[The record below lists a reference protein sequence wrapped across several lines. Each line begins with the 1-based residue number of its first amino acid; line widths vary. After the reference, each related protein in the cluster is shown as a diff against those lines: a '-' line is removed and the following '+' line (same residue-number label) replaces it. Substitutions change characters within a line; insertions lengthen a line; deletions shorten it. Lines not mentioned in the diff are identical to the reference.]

1 MAPSRKKLY
10 LFHGADEF
18 HVAEAAKALVESLV
32 PPADRDFCLEVIDGG
47 VDSNEDVARVVRDT
61 AGAVKTPA
69 FLGAGKTVWLRGV
82 SFIAPARRGGDKGD
96 DAEGGGGRKAAVE
109 QLRALLREIP
119 DGHVLVLSG
128 ASIDARYGGIVA
140 DAQKMQKA
148 GEAEVVKFEPPSKW
162 KAAAAAANMLA
173 AESKRR
179 GLPLPADICR
189 AIVARAGTDPR
200 QLMSELEKLL
210 LYADGAAPTAADV
223 ASVVSPTAA
232 TEPWDLLDAFGDRR
246 LDLALPALHRLL
258 DAGESEIMLVIFLQY
273 RVNALLLVQD
283 SLARGAAEDAG
294 GAFRWRDD
302 EAVDAEAADLPKRLA
317 TDVGGWQSRK
327 LVAQAANYSRMELRR
342 ARHVLDNA
350 HERMTS
356 VAMPGELV
364 LELALAEAMR
374 R

>member
-1 MAPSRKKLY
+1 MASARKKLY
-10 LFHGADEF
+10 VFHGADEF

-32 PPADRDFCLEVIDGG
+32 PPADRDFSLETIDGG

-61 AGAVKTPA
+61 IGAVKTPA
-69 FLGAGKTVWLRGV
+69 FLGGGKTVWLRGV
-82 SFIAPARRGGDKGD
+82 TFIAPRRGGGD
-96 DAEGGGGRKAAVE
+96 DAESGAGRKAAVE
-109 QLRALLREIP
+109 QLRALLHEIP
-119 DGHVLVLSG
+119 DGHALVLSG
-128 ASIDARYGGIVA
+128 ATIDARYGSIVA

-162 KAAAAAANMLA
+162 KAASAAADMLA
-173 AESKRR
+173 AEAKRR
-179 GLPLPADICR
+179 GQPLPQDICR

-210 LYADGAAPTAADV
+210 LFTGGAAPTADDV
-223 ASVVSPTAA
+223 GRIVSPTAA

-246 LDLALPALHRLL
+246 LDLALPVLHRLL
-258 DAGESEIMLVIFLQY
+258 DAGESEIMLVIFLQQ

-283 SLARGAAEDAG
+283 SLARGAAEDASG
-294 GAFRWRDD
+294 FRWRDSED
-302 EAVDAEAADLPKRLA
+302 VAADVDDLPKKVSA
-317 TDVGGWQSRK
+317 EVAGWQSRK
-327 LVAQAANYSRMELRR
+327 LVAQAANYTRMELRR

-356 VAMPGELV
+356 VAMPSELV